1 MKRSYRIQDGKIL
14 IYQEI
19 ELTDHAQYLKFDW
32 HLYNLSKDIDE
43 ENDKTKKKYLQIAEE
58 QFANEI
64 AKSKPNKRVD
74 LFGNHSAFYYLYGHT
89 ADWIN
94 VTKQEILFMKALL
107 VCITEEGLNTIQRIR
122 NSSYRRSEELEDNLS
137 KALGIEASSAKRIL
151 SMKLNQLYGI
161 ESKVLEIQL
170 AEEEAFLQKLIK
182 LQKAENNNG

>member
-14 IYQEI
+14 ISQEI

-107 VCITEEGLNTIQRIR
+107 VCITEDGLNTIQGIR
-122 NSSYRRSEELEDNLS
+122 NLSYRRSEELEDNLS
-137 KALGIEASSAKRIL
+137 KALEIEASSAKRIL

>member
-94 VTKQEILFMKALL
+94 VTKQEILFIKALL
-107 VCITEEGLNTIQRIR
+107 VCITEEGLNTIQGIR

-137 KALGIEASSAKRIL
+137 KALEIEASSAKRIL

>member
-89 ADWIN
+89 VDWIN

-107 VCITEEGLNTIQRIR
+107 VCITEEGLNTIQGIR

-137 KALGIEASSAKRIL
+137 KALGIEASLAKRIL

-161 ESKVLEIQL
+161 ESKVLKIQL
-170 AEEEAFLQKLIK
+170 AEEEAFLQKLIE
-182 LQKAENNNG
+182 LQKAENHNG

>member
-64 AKSKPNKRVD
+64 PKSKPNKRVD

-94 VTKQEILFMKALL
+94 ATKQEILFMKALL
-107 VCITEEGLNTIQRIR
+107 VCITEEGLNTIMRIR
-122 NSSYRRSEELEDNLS
+122 NSSYRRLEELEDKLS
-137 KALGIEASSAKRIL
+137 KSLGIEASLAKRIL
-151 SMKLNQLYGI
+151 SMKLNQLCGI
-161 ESKVLEIQL
+161 ESKVLKIQL
-170 AEEEAFLQKLIK
+170 AEEEAFLQKLIE

>member
-43 ENDKTKKKYLQIAEE
+43 ENDKTKKKYLQIAEK

-107 VCITEEGLNTIQRIR
+107 VCITEEGLNTIQGIR
-122 NSSYRRSEELEDNLS
+122 NSSYRQSEELEDNLS

-161 ESKVLEIQL
+161 ESKVLKIQL
-170 AEEEAFLQKLIK
+170 AEDEAFLQKLIE
-182 LQKAENNNG
+182 LQKAENYNG